1 MKDVLATLAL
11 LRFELVTPKQVVD
24 AAAIALTGG
33 GSALDVALASLYPDD
48 YESVDS
54 LLVEALDASG
64 EAHSDDDVWWAFIG
78 EVARKV
84 DRGEMDVECG
94 GRAIWRHT
102 MLTGNS
108 EQYILDLTGI
118 LSELDDG
125 DGSNPEPL
133 EALGTLLGE
142 LRATAEQQRVGAG
155 GRVGDGQRTAESTQ

>member
-11 LRFELVTPKQVVD
+11 LRFELLTSKQIVD

-84 DRGEMDVECG
+84 DRGEMNVECG
-94 GRAIWRHT
+94 GRAILRHT

-108 EQYILDLTGI
+108 EQYILDLSGV
-118 LSELDDG
+118 LSELDD
-125 DGSNPEPL
+125 DGSNPEAL
-133 EALGTLLGE
+133 EALGALLGE
-142 LRATAEQQRVGAG
+142 LRARAAQQRVGAG
-155 GRVGDGQRTAESTQ
+155 GRVSNGLRTAESTQ